1 MTVTTRKSLVK
12 DYVIA
17 VVIPCLKVYLIHVR
31 NNLKRKKRRKRNK
44 LKHTK
49 MFISELSIIVKKE
62 KKENTNV

>member
-31 NNLKRKKRRKRNK
+31 NNLKRKKRRKRK
-44 LKHTK
+44 
-49 MFISELSIIVKKE
+49 KKE
-62 KKENTNV
+62 IT